1 MATSRFSRSPEI
13 NRAFDMVARVEMTG
27 GKLVAVGNGGVQ
39 ETETEEG
46 LIGLTLNFLVD
57 ALESK
62 RGQKRVRYGQK

>member
-1 MATSRFSRSPEI
+1 
-13 NRAFDMVARVEMTG
+13 MVARVEMTG